1 MAPASSPLNGR
12 DAHTFSPLYNNQVLA
27 REVTLPRW
35 LLQHLHSSTQRPKLA
50 VKSGD
55 GGGGGGGKWRM
66 QIVSVVLGSEV
77 IVLVNSVSDGIA

>member
-1 MAPASSPLNGR
+1 MAPASSPVNGR
-12 DAHTFSPLYNNQVLA
+12 DAHTLSRLYNQILA

-50 VKSGD
+50 VKSG
-55 GGGGGGGKWRM
+55 GGGGKRRM

-77 IVLVNSVSDGIA
+77 IVLVNSVSVGIA